1 MSSIA
6 ATPADGDSPA
16 PSALRTR
23 RGALVLALLLLV
35 QFLDFL
41 DVSIVNVALPSIGGE
56 LHFSQQSLQWVISG
70 YVLTYGGFLLLGGRL
85 ADLLGRR
92 RILLLGLALF
102 GVASLVGGL
111 AHAEVLLIAAR
122 LAQGIGAALMSPA
135 ALSTLTTTFTNPR
148 DRNVALGAW
157 AAIPGFAGAFGVI
170 LSGVLTE
177 GPGWRWIFYINV
189 PLVALAGLGA
199 LALVRSEPPRRD
211 STFDLAGAAL
221 VTSGMLLAIYALV
234 RAPDVGWSSARTVGE
249 LAAAAVLLAVF
260 VGNEQRA
267 KHPLVPFSIFRIKGL
282 AAANLTQVI
291 SFSGLYSTFFFLSL
305 YMQDV
310 LHYSPLQTG
319 AAYLPVTGGFMLSV
333 GIVAQL
339 LPRIGTK
346 PVIVGGALIAAGGIY
361 FLSHAPEHGSFAT
374 NLLPGVVLL
383 ALGLGGVFGGV
394 TTAATEGVPADKAGI
409 ASGLLNAS
417 MQFGGALG
425 LAVLSAVATA
435 RTRGDLGT
443 GANLSH
449 ALTEGFQR
457 AFLIGTGFVLVAA
470 AIAMLAT
477 NIRAGEHAARLE
489 LLEAVAEDT

>member
-1 MSSIA
+1 
-6 ATPADGDSPA
+6 
-16 PSALRTR
+16 
-23 RGALVLALLLLV
+23 
-35 QFLDFL
+35 
-41 DVSIVNVALPSIGGE
+41 
-56 LHFSQQSLQWVISG
+56 
-70 YVLTYGGFLLLGGRL
+70 L

-92 RILLLGLALF
+92 GVLLTGLGLF

-111 AHAEVLLIAAR
+111 SHAEGLLIGAR

-135 ALSTLTTTFTNPR
+135 ALSTLMTTFTNPR

-157 AAIPGFAGAFGVI
+157 AAIPGFSGAFGVI

-189 PLVALAGLGA
+189 PLVVLAGLGA
-199 LALVRSEPPRRD
+199 VALVGSERPQRTA
-211 STFDLAGAAL
+211 TFDLAGAAL
-221 VTSGMLLAIYALV
+221 ATSGMLLAIFTLV
-234 RAPDVGWSSARTVGE
+234 RAPDEGWGSARTIAG
-249 LAAAAVLLAVF
+249 LAFAAAILVAF
-260 VGNEQRA
+260 VVNEQRA
-267 KHPLVPFSIFRIKGL
+267 SHPLVPFSIFRIKGL

-305 YMQDV
+305 YMQNV
-310 LHYSPLQTG
+310 LDYSPLQTG
-319 AAYLPVTGGFMLSV
+319 LAYLPVTGGFMLSV

-346 PVIVGGALIAAGGIY
+346 PVIVGGAVIAAGGIY
-361 FLSHAPEHGSFAT
+361 FLSHVPEHGTFAG
-374 NLLPGVVLL
+374 NLLPGIVLL

-425 LAVLSAVATA
+425 LAVLSAVATE
-435 RTRGDLGT
+435 RSRGVLST
-443 GANLSH
+443 GGSIPS

-457 AFLIGTGFVLVAA
+457 AFVIGSGFVLVAA
-470 AIAMLAT
+470 AIAMLGANT
-477 NIRAGEHAARLE
+477 RAGEHAARLE
-489 LLEAVAEDT
+489 LIEATTEEA